1 MKQREEAK
9 LGMKLGEKRMAS
21 LKDSGSPGS
30 YTGGTTHPFSGAS
43 EDQPCPQQEAQVGM
57 AVMTLLAASS
67 SVSLSPVLHPTSLIL
82 HRERALA
89 VLLHDGKTVQ
99 KALQARLTLTGRDWA
114 PFLLSQ
120 EITPG
125 WESSGWRPG
134 IRKPAHPPGFQGPLV
149 NNRRLFLSQK
159 HSKGS
164 RVPEPCSPRTSSVG
178 AACRSRVRT

>member
-120 EITPG
+120 EIPSSLQDG
-125 WESSGWRPG
+125 KALAGDQESGNQP
-134 IRKPAHPPGFQGPLV
+134 IHLV
-149 NNRRLFLSQK
+149 F
-159 HSKGS
+159 KGLW
-164 RVPEPCSPRTSSVG
+164 
-178 AACRSRVRT
+178 